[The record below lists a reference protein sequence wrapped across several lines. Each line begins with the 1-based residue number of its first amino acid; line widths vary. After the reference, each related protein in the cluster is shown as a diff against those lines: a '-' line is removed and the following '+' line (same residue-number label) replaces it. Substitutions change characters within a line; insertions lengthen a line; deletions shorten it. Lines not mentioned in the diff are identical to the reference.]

1 MDKKLGFGFM
11 RLPRLNADDET
22 TVDFETTK
30 EMVDLFMQAGF
41 NYFDTAHRYHGE
53 VSEVAIRAIRECL
66 TSRYPRERY
75 KLTNKLTTFHALN
88 MANYREANQYHSFA
102 FI

>member
-22 TVDFETTK
+22 AVDFETSK
-30 EMVDLFMQAGF
+30 EMVVLFMQAGF

-53 VSEVAIRAIRECL
+53 VSEVAIRECL